1 MAQDDLRFLEYWDE
15 MFNNATHELEV
26 TYKVNDQPLMVVSG
40 EVMDALHL
48 TSIPSNLHLRS
59 PDVPDDAPRDKDE
72 DDDASK
78 LVAYEKA
85 DPNIANVTVIGRCGD
100 NTVVRFDSRW
110 AGFQAKK
117 EIREGFVL
125 KGGRL
130 EDVMTGVIVG
140 DYHFLGTR
148 QLRFVGGIPLS
159 GDCLFN
165 IKNCIAVVVV
175 AAAAL

>member
-15 MFNNATHELEV
+15 MFNNATHKLEV
-26 TYKVNDQPLMVVSG
+26 TYKVNDDQHLMVVSG
-40 EVMDALHL
+40 EVMNALHL

-59 PDVPDDAPRDKDE
+59 RDVPDEDE

-78 LVAYEKA
+78 LVAYERA
-85 DPNIANVTVIGRCGD
+85 DRNIANVTVIGRCGD

-140 DYHFLGTR
+140 DYHFLGAR

-159 GDCLFN
+159 GDCLID
-165 IKNCIAVVVV
+165 IKNCVAVVVVFV